1 MNITLLILA
10 LAALAILSFAWISAK
25 IETAKRTAR
34 INKPYHTKGVRR
46 RWRKV
51 YLMPLVIQRVI
62 GLLPGRRAPSYGVQF
77 ANIGEGTFEHGL
89 KSYIPDSGTAARY
102 LMYKIGSTA
111 DNCVVCGAGDTPLGS
126 SDDLADANNLDL
138 PITIKLFGSIHG
150 TTRVVTDGT
159 VANGNYVKCAANG
172 QVTVA
177 NNGDVVI
184 GKAIFGSDTSANAG
198 DPITVVP
205 ILPGKH
211 PF

>member
-1 MNITLLILA
+1 MVERLKWWFGF
-10 LAALAILSFAWISAK
+10 S
-25 IETAKRTAR
+25 
-34 INKPYHTKGVRR
+34 
-46 RWRKV
+46 
-51 YLMPLVIQRVI
+51 
-62 GLLPGRRAPSYGVQF
+62 RAPRGGVQF

-89 KSYIPDSGTAARY
+89 KSYIPDSGTASRY

-198 DPITVVP
+198 DTITVVP